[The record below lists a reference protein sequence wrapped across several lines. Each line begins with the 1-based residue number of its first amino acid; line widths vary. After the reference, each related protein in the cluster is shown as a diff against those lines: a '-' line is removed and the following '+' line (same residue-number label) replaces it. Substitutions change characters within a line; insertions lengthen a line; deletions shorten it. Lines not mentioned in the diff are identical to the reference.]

1 MPFDWARRE
10 VQMDA
15 MDADA
20 SKDVRSLSERMN
32 YILHEFHEPLAGDLD
47 RTSRSI
53 ARLSEELS
61 EQFGQARTPIE
72 DHVHRA
78 GHALFPLLRAGHA
91 APALSALQ
99 QSHERVAQAVE
110 HMRRLAVGLPPDEA
124 TQVEALAAQVERLYA
139 AERQLV
145 ISTRGNA

>member
-1 MPFDWARRE
+1 
-10 VQMDA
+10 MDQ
-15 MDADA
+15 DA
-20 SKDVRSLSERMN
+20 STDLRSLSERMN
-32 YILHEFHEPLAGDLD
+32 YILHEFHEPLASDLD
-47 RTSRSI
+47 RTSRRI
-53 ARLSEELS
+53 TRLSDELG
-61 EQFGQARTPIE
+61 EAFGQARMPIE

-99 QSHERVAQAVE
+99 KSHERVAQAVE
-110 HMRRLAVGLPPDEA
+110 HMRRLAIGLPPDEA

-145 ISTRGNA
+145 MGARGTA